1 MTWGTSMRFARTP
14 GLAVSLLLVASAW
27 AADLVIV
34 EDWTKVPLGAKGIPD
49 GWKSGQSWG
58 FPKYDFTVM
67 ENSSH
72 RVLHLRSEGDSS
84 MISKEL
90 KGTVKLKATPI
101 LEWQWKVVMLP
112 EGGDSRSKH
121 TDDQAAQLYVV
132 WPRFPQ
138 EFRSRII
145 GYIWDTRA
153 PAGLVVKSEKS
164 STVTYVVVRSGP
176 AELGK
181 WLTERR
187 NVVEDFKKIYGE
199 APDDPGGIS
208 IAIDSDDTNSSAESF
223 FGVIAFKKP

>member
-1 MTWGTSMRFARTP
+1 MIWETP
-14 GLAVSLLLVASAW
+14 TRLAHALSLAVALLLVASAW

-34 EDWTKVPLGAKGIPD
+34 EGWAKLPLGANGIPD
-49 GWKSGQSWG
+49 GWKGGQSWG
-58 FPKYDFTVM
+58 FPKYDFTVV
-67 ENSSH
+67 ENGGH
-72 RVLHLRSEGDSS
+72 RVLHLRSEGDSA

-90 KGTVKLKATPI
+90 NGTINLKATPI
-101 LEWQWKVVMLP
+101 LEWQWKTVTLP
-112 EGGDSRSKH
+112 TGGDARSKR

-132 WPRFPQ
+132 WPRFPR

-145 GYIWDTRA
+145 GYVWDTRA
-153 PAGLVVKSEKS
+153 PEGLVVKSTKT

-187 NVVEDFKKIYGE
+187 NVLEDYRKIYGE
-199 APDDPGGIS
+199 APDNPGGLS

>member
-1 MTWGTSMRFARTP
+1 MARETSTRFAYTLA
-14 GLAVSLLLVASAW
+14 LAVSLAVVVSAW
-27 AADLVIV
+27 AANVVII
-34 EDWTKVPLGAKGIPD
+34 EDWTRRPLGAQGIPD
-49 GWKSGQSWG
+49 GWTSGQSWG
-58 FPKYDFTVM
+58 FPKYDFTIM

-84 MISKEL
+84 MMSKDMKGKIDL
-90 KGTVKLKATPI
+90 KKTPI
-101 LEWQWKVVMLP
+101 LEWRWKVVTLP
-112 EGGDSRSKH
+112 AGGDSRSKH

-153 PAGLVVKSEKS
+153 PAGLVVKSEKT
-164 STVTYVVVRSGP
+164 STVTYIVVRSGP

-187 NVVEDFKKIYGE
+187 NLAADYRKIYRE
-199 APDDPGGIS
+199 APDNPGAIS
-208 IAIDSDDTNSSAESF
+208 IAIDSDDTNSSSESF
-223 FGVIAFKKP
+223 FGAIAFKKS

>member
-1 MTWGTSMRFARTP
+1 MAWKTSTRSARAL
-14 GLAVSLLLVASAW
+14 GLAASLLLVAAAG
-27 AADLVIV
+27 AADVVLI
-34 EDWTKVPLGAKGIPD
+34 EDWTKVALGAKGIPD
-49 GWKSGQSWG
+49 GWKGGQSWG

-67 ENSSH
+67 ENSGH
-72 RVLHLRSEGDSS
+72 RVLHLRSDGDSS
-84 MISKEL
+84 MISKEITG
-90 KGTVKLKATPI
+90 KVNLKATPI
-101 LEWQWKVVMLP
+101 LEWRWKVVTLP

-153 PAGLVVKSEKS
+153 PAGLVVKSEKT
-164 STVTYVVVRSGP
+164 STVTYVVVRSGA

-187 NVVEDFKKIYGE
+187 NVVEDYKKIYDE
-199 APDDPGGIS
+199 APDNPGGVSIS
-208 IAIDSDDTNSSAESF
+208 IDSDDTNSSAESF
-223 FGVIAFKKP
+223 FGAIAFKRP